1 MRILIKLNQINTI
14 SKQLGFWVLGFSF
27 KVSGAG
33 PSRGVRPALFRWLV
47 ERHAENNSTNYAVLL
62 VDHLRRYELSLIKC
76 GFLSQCVEHEHL
88 PVFRTLVLLYEN
100 EQRGAAIRST
110 RRLAYRALSTVFED
124 ERDAC
129 RCDDCLD

>member
-1 MRILIKLNQINTI
+1 MRILIKLNKINTI

-62 VDHLRRYELSLIKC
+62 VDHLRRYELSHIKC
-76 GFLSQCVEHEHL
+76 QLLGQCVEHEYL
-88 PVFRTLVLLYEN
+88 QILVSYKECRVYFIN
-100 EQRGAAIRST
+100 RRSP
-110 RRLAYRALSTVFED
+110 RRLI
-124 ERDAC
+124 
-129 RCDDCLD
+129 RCLIEGRSLIDQTSIK